1 MSTLNKTSGYINI
14 LMFVC
19 EASYIIVSLVRKVR
33 HTRMLWSFIS
43 TMTLLSLVIGSA
55 QIVYNDILD
64 GLCNFYL
71 KVLYGIEVITL
82 FSITAIIAYYM
93 RNLIYDIYEFAIHQ
107 TLLSEAVKKKRN

>member
-1 MSTLNKTSGYINI
+1 
-14 LMFVC
+14 
-19 EASYIIVSLVRKVR
+19 
-33 HTRMLWSFIS
+33 
-43 TMTLLSLVIGSA
+43 MTLLSLVIGIA

-64 GLCNFYL
+64 GMCNFYL

-107 TLLSEAVKKKRN
+107 TLLSEAVKKKRNYFITITAVLFITYLLIYIIVSAFFVSNQKIKQFTKLNATCVYV